1 MCTGLGNDGEAEGA
15 TPGSLCM
22 HWSALGGN
30 YHGVSRRR
38 GWEVIH
44 RLAVG
49 TPLSTYLSIC
59 TCHVYRY
66 MFQICIFTSEAFMPY
81 STTVPLFKCSYSM
94 YYPYLSHC
102 PKAFECQG

>member
-1 MCTGLGNDGEAEGA
+1 MHRAGEAEGA
-15 TPGSLCM
+15 TPGFLCM

-44 RLAVG
+44 RLAVC
-49 TPLSTYLSIC
+49 THLATYPSIC

-66 MFQICIFTSEAFMPY
+66 MFQSCVFTSETFMP
-81 STTVPLFKCSYSM
+81 VPPFKCSYSM
-94 YYPYLSHC
+94 YYPYLSHY